1 MSIPLD
7 SATELLRLQDSG
19 DLSAVEICRAALE
32 RIAATEGAVR
42 AFTYRADPLGV
53 LEEAENIDS
62 RRRRGVK
69 LGPLAG
75 IPIAIKDLV
84 CTTDMP
90 TTCASRMLADYV
102 SPFDAT
108 VIQKLRDADAILIG
122 KTNLD
127 EFAMGGSTESSAMGL
142 TRNPWDIARTP
153 GGSSGGSA
161 AAVAALDCPLALGTD
176 TGGSIRQ
183 PAAFCSLTGM
193 KPTYGRVSRYG
204 LIAFASSLDQIGPMA
219 WDMRDCARLLQVI
232 SGFDQRDST
241 SLDAAVP
248 ELTSQSIPNSL
259 TGVRIGVLRDALEAE
274 GLDLEVRQCTLEA
287 IEVYRGLGATIVD
300 VTLPHSQYW
309 VPTYYVIAPCEASS
323 NLARYEGAHYGFR
336 ANITAEQA
344 RADGPLLATYCQ
356 SRDQGFGDEVKRRIL
371 VGTYALST
379 GYYDAYYMKALRVRR
394 LIRNDFDAA
403 FEKADILLGPTTP
416 TPAFEIGEKV
426 DDPIQMYLGDL
437 FTVGAN
443 LAGLPAATMPA
454 GFSASGLPI
463 GLQLH
468 APALEEARLVRA
480 GLAFQQVTD
489 HHRRRPQA

>member
-1 MSIPLD
+1 M
-7 SATELLRLQDSG
+7 
-19 DLSAVEICRAALE
+19 
-32 RIAATEGAVR
+32 
-42 AFTYRADPLGV
+42 
-53 LEEAENIDS
+53 
-62 RRRRGVK
+62 
-69 LGPLAG
+69 
-75 IPIAIKDLV
+75 
-84 CTTDMP
+84 
-90 TTCASRMLADYV
+90 
-102 SPFDAT
+102 
-108 VIQKLRDADAILIG
+108 
-122 KTNLD
+122 
-127 EFAMGGSTESSAMGL
+127 
-142 TRNPWDIARTP
+142 
-153 GGSSGGSA
+153 
-161 AAVAALDCPLALGTD
+161 
-176 TGGSIRQ
+176 
-183 PAAFCSLTGM
+183 
-193 KPTYGRVSRYG
+193 
-204 LIAFASSLDQIGPMA
+204 
-219 WDMRDCARLLQVI
+219 
-232 SGFDQRDST
+232 
-241 SLDAAVP
+241 
-248 ELTSQSIPNSL
+248 
-259 TGVRIGVLRDALEAE
+259 
-274 GLDLEVRQCTLEA
+274 
-287 IEVYRGLGATIVD
+287 
-300 VTLPHSQYW
+300 
-309 VPTYYVIAPCEASS
+309 IAPCEASS

-480 GLAFQQVTD
+480 GLAFQHVTD